1 MKENK
6 EYGKVMG
13 REDLIRRL
21 QELEFALV
29 DLNLFL
35 DTHPENQRALMDYNM
50 LTNELK
56 RVKQVYEMKY
66 GPLANFG
73 SAPSQYPWQWIEG
86 PWPWE

>member
-1 MKENK
+1 MKEEK
-6 EYGKVMG
+6 KGLG
-13 REDLIRRL
+13 RENLLLKI

-50 LTNELK
+50 YTNDLMQL
-56 RVKQVYEMKY
+56 RSVFEMQY
-66 GPLANFG
+66 GPLTNFG
-73 SAPSQYPWQWIEG
+73 YAPSQYPWRWLES